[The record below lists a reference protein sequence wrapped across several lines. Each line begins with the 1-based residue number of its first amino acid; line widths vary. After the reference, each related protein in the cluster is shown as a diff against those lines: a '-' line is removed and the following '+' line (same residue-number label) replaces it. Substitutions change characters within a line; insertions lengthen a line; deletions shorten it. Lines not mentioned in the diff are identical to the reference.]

1 MTDVKSGIALTIII
15 HEDLSLAVARLRD
28 GWGEDYARRAA
39 AVRLSKAD
47 WVALGLTGDAR
58 IELTT
63 PAGSVVVTARPDTDI
78 DAGLAFMPAS
88 LYANRLAGSEPGY
101 LLSVPRN
108 ISVTAVATSKAVTPV
123 TDLMVRRN
131 RA

>member
-1 MTDVKSGIALTIII
+1 MTEVMSGLSLTAII
-15 HEDLSLAVARLRD
+15 HEDLPLAVARLRD

-39 AVRLSKAD
+39 VLRLSKAD
-47 WVALGLTGDAR
+47 WEALGLEGDAR

-63 PAGSVVVTARPDTDI
+63 PAGSVVVTAKLDNDI

-88 LYANRLAGSEPGY
+88 LYTNRLTGSEPGS
-101 LLSVPRN
+101 LQAVPRR
-108 ISVTAVATSKAVTPV
+108 IHVTAMPADKAVTPV